1 MKLTYKNYSE
11 IYELPELQNLQYE
24 MLFIIIHQATSSGLS
39 KFYKNWISF
48 VTN

>member
-24 MLFIIIHQATSSGLS
+24 MLSSLFT
-39 KFYKNWISF
+39 KPRAL
-48 VTN
+48 V